1 MGAYIGKIMQKIF
14 NCLIIMFY
22 GAGPIL
28 LFRDCYMYKVVSG
41 DIKQMDTEYSN
52 SVVLVNQNS

>member
-1 MGAYIGKIMQKIF
+1 MEYQYDLITVILQIYKMGAYIGKIMQKIF

-28 LFRDCYMYKVVSG
+28 LFRNCYMYKVV
-41 DIKQMDTEYSN
+41 
-52 SVVLVNQNS
+52 